1 MKKIRVLIVDD
12 SPVVR
17 SILERILTAEP
28 DIEVLATASDPYE
41 AKKCILEQAP
51 DVVTLDVEMP
61 RMDGITFLK
70 RLMSYRPL
78 PVIMISS
85 FTTENSRKTLE
96 ALEAGAVDF
105 VPKPTADLEGGLAA
119 LSRDIVAKVR
129 IAATARVRPALVR
142 PRPVRTPAVAGEGR
156 TSRLYKIVA
165 VGASTGGTQAIE
177 RLLSSITFQ
186 PNGIL
191 IVQHMPARYTQSFAQ
206 RLNAMV
212 PFEVSEAKDRDRVE
226 KDRVLIAPGGLH
238 MRLARD
244 AKGFFVRTDDRAPVN
259 HQRPSVDVLFSSV
272 AQEAGRESVGVVL
285 TGMGD
290 DGARGLLAMRRSGAY
305 TIAQDQAT
313 SVVFGMPRAAIE
325 MGAATDVTGLH
336 EIAEAI
342 QASARKL

>member
-1 MKKIRVLIVDD
+1 
-12 SPVVR
+12 
-17 SILERILTAEP
+17 
-28 DIEVLATASDPYE
+28 
-41 AKKCILEQAP
+41 
-51 DVVTLDVEMP
+51 
-61 RMDGITFLK
+61 
-70 RLMSYRPL
+70 
-78 PVIMISS
+78 
-85 FTTENSRKTLE
+85 
-96 ALEAGAVDF
+96 
-105 VPKPTADLEGGLAA
+105 
-119 LSRDIVAKVR
+119 
-129 IAATARVRPALVR
+129 
-142 PRPVRTPAVAGEGR
+142 
-156 TSRLYKIVA
+156 
-165 VGASTGGTQAIE
+165 
-177 RLLSSITFQ
+177 
-186 PNGIL
+186 
-191 IVQHMPARYTQSFAQ
+191 
-206 RLNAMV
+206 
-212 PFEVSEAKDRDRVE
+212 
-226 KDRVLIAPGGLH
+226 